1 MRQFFEIVL
10 PLILPTVIYIGYM
23 LLARPHPGSN
33 VPALDWPWLWLGV
46 AGVALLILTLVAIAL
61 FGGAAPSARYQ
72 PAKVINGEIKPG
84 HFEPAN

>member
-10 PLILPTVIYIGYM
+10 PLILPTVIYVAYM
-23 LLARPHPGSN
+23 LLVRPRPGSN
-33 VPALDWPWLWLGV
+33 APALDWPWLWLGV
-46 AGVALLILTLVAIAL
+46 AGVALVILTLVGVAL
-61 FGGAAPSARYQ
+61 FGGAAPSERYQ